1 MTIHHRPH
9 PGTTIRV
16 LIGVCLALALTLL
29 LLPLSA
35 SAHAIYQS
43 SLLTIPAAGPTMQAQ
58 AGFSSRYRDGNWIP
72 VQVTLSNNGPD
83 FNGKVSV
90 NTSTPFGAGNSG
102 STYIYQQAVSLPNGS
117 QKQVTLYV
125 PFTSGTPGTTLN
137 ISVDLLDSNNQP
149 VTTQSAALR
158 ALGSS
163 DIFVGF
169 LFDQTPGQTPGLG
182 TLTNIT
188 LPTQGQGG
196 SIQVEPLS
204 AATMPK
210 IAAALKNFD
219 VIIIDN
225 FTTSSLSQ
233 DQLAAL
239 QNWVQQ
245 GGKLIVVGGPE
256 WQHTLAPL
264 TSLLP
269 VTLAGTATLPAGTHL
284 FPLGGPT
291 KSGPNQ
297 GNVADSVSSPIT
309 ISTATVNPQST
320 VVLASGKTP
329 LIVQGA
335 QGQGQVSYLAFDPS
349 LDPLASWSGTTTIWQ
364 GLLTR
369 MLGNQLLTSNTAI
382 NPTPFVQNFGGMETL
397 LQSLFPS
404 AIPSTWV
411 ILALLL
417 GYVLILGPVR
427 LFIVKRFKN
436 RSWSWRIV
444 LSTIVVFSLLSYGL
458 ALQQKGSSILSSSIS
473 VIQLSRPGATG
484 SLAHTATYVG
494 VFVPNNGD
502 FQVHIPGDNL
512 VQSTENQQFGPQG
525 PLSPQRTTITSTPDG
540 TDVDLQG
547 VDIWT
552 LRSVVSRR
560 DHQVSGGIVSH
571 LAIQNNTLVGT
582 VTNTLAYGLSDVYLL
597 TGNQFVS
604 IGHLGAG
611 ESRTINLTITNNPPA
626 TGTTS
631 PSLADQIASSRGL
644 NPPYGPYSFY
654 NNSSPSELQRRMAM
668 LATVGG
674 EFGGYAYCGNGA
686 PCFQKSV
693 VIRGTTGGIL
703 PSQAITY
710 TSSSAIF
717 FSGGGPR
724 LATDDPLLLPGAP
737 ATLIGWADRLPD
749 GESNATVNGSY
760 TTTSQ
765 EVLVQAPLDVN
776 FSGNVNVPSS
786 LITSRVVDIQ
796 SQGSTLQMPIPG
808 VYQMT
813 TGSPNTGSI
822 TFEYA
827 LANGSGLRA
836 NTISL
841 VDPLNGGFN
850 PVGPAPAGQQLT
862 IDHVQASLYNW
873 QSGKWDSF
881 TFNQSAL
888 SVNNAQPYVGPDGR
902 IFLQLA
908 DQNDTQGTI
917 FFSKPQIQLQGTAP

>member
-1 MTIHHRPH
+1 
-9 PGTTIRV
+9 
-16 LIGVCLALALTLL
+16 
-29 LLPLSA
+29 
-35 SAHAIYQS
+35 
-43 SLLTIPAAGPTMQAQ
+43 MQVQ
-58 AGFSSRYRDGNWIP
+58 AGFNSRFRDGNWAPI
-72 VQVTLSNNGPD
+72 QVALSNDGPD

-90 NTSTPFGAGNSG
+90 NSSSLFSGPGNSG
-102 STYIYQQAVSLPNGS
+102 STYTYQQAVSLPNGA

-125 PFTSGTPGTTLN
+125 PFTFGSPGTTQN

-149 VTTQSAALR
+149 VTTQSATLR
-158 ALGSS
+158 TLGVS

-169 LFDQTPGQTPGLG
+169 LFDQTPGQTPSLG
-182 TLTNIT
+182 TLTNVP

-196 SIQVEPLS
+196 SIQVEPLNT
-204 AATMPK
+204 ATMPK

-239 QNWVQQ
+239 QSWVQQ
-245 GGKLIVVGGPE
+245 GGKLIVAGGPE
-256 WQHTLAPL
+256 WHHTLDPL

-269 VTLAGTATLPAGTHL
+269 VTLTGTSTLPAGTHL

-291 KSGPNQ
+291 KSGPGQ
-297 GNVADSVSSPIT
+297 GNAADTVSSPIT
-309 ISTATVNPQST
+309 ISTATVHPEST
-320 VVLASGKTP
+320 VVLSSGKTP
-329 LIVQGA
+329 LIVQAA

-364 GLLTR
+364 GVLTR
-369 MLGNQLLTSNTAI
+369 MLGNQLLYSNATI
-382 NPTPFVQNFGGMETL
+382 NTVPGQFVQPFGGMEML

-417 GYVLILGPVR
+417 GYVVILGPVR

-458 ALQQKGSSILSSSIS
+458 ALEQKGSSILSSSIS

-502 FQVHIPGDNL
+502 FQVHIPGNNL
-512 VQSTENQQFGPQG
+512 VQSTENQQSPGPQG
-525 PLSPQRTTITSTPDG
+525 AQRTTITSTQDG

-552 LRSVVSRR
+552 LRSVVSRH
-560 DHQVSGGIVSH
+560 DHQVSGGIISH
-571 LAIQNNTLVGT
+571 LAIQNNTLTGT
-582 VTNTLAYGLSDVYLL
+582 VTNTLSYGLSDVYLL
-597 TGNQFVS
+597 TGNQFLSV
-604 IGHLGAG
+604 GHLGAG
-611 ESRTINLTITNNPPA
+611 ETREVSLTIANNPPA
-626 TGTTS
+626 TGTT
-631 PSLADQIASSRGL
+631 PLSLADQIVGSRGL
-644 NPPYGPYSFY
+644 PTPYGPYSFY

-668 LATVGG
+668 LTTLGG
-674 EFGGYAYCGNGA
+674 EFGGYAYCGNGG
-686 PCFQKSV
+686 PCYQKPI

-703 PSQAITY
+703 PSQAVTY
-710 TSSSAIF
+710 SSIF
-717 FSGGGPR
+717 LSGGGPR
-724 LATDDPLLLPGAP
+724 LAAEDPLLLPGAP

-760 TTTSQ
+760 TTKSQ

-776 FSGNVNVPSS
+776 FSGDVNVPSS

-796 SQGSTLQMPIPG
+796 NQGNNLQMSVPG
-808 VYQMT
+808 VYQMA
-813 TGSPNTGSI
+813 TGNANTGSI

-827 LANGSGLRA
+827 LSGGSGLHA

-841 VDPLNGGFN
+841 VDPLNGAFG
-850 PVGPAPAGQQLT
+850 PVGPAPSGQQLT
-862 IDHVQASLYNW
+862 IDHLQASLYNW
-873 QSGKWDSF
+873 QTGKWDSF
-881 TFNQSAL
+881 TFNQAAL

-902 IFLQLA
+902 ILLQLA

-917 FFSKPQIQLQGTAP
+917 IFSKPQIQLQGSVS

>member
-1 MTIHHRPH
+1 
-9 PGTTIRV
+9 
-16 LIGVCLALALTLL
+16 
-29 LLPLSA
+29 
-35 SAHAIYQS
+35 
-43 SLLTIPAAGPTMQAQ
+43 MQVQ
-58 AGFSSRYRDGNWIP
+58 AGFSSRYRDGNWTP
-72 VQVTLSNNGPD
+72 VQVALSNNGPD
-83 FNGKVSV
+83 FNGKVSID
-90 NTSTPFGAGNSG
+90 TSSFFSGTGNSG

-125 PFTSGTPGTTLN
+125 PFTFGTAGTTQN
-137 ISVDLLDSNNQP
+137 ITVDLLDANNQP

-188 LPTQGQGG
+188 LPTQSQGG

-204 AATMPK
+204 AGTMPK

-264 TSLLP
+264 ASLLP
-269 VTLAGTATLPAGTHL
+269 VTPTGTATLPAGTHL

-297 GNVADSVSSPIT
+297 DNVADSVSSPIT

-369 MLGNQLLTSNTAI
+369 MLGNQLLYANTAI

-417 GYVLILGPVR
+417 GYVVILGPIR

-473 VIQLSRPGATG
+473 VIQLSRPGTTG

-502 FQVHIPGDNL
+502 FQVHIPGNNL
-512 VQSTENQQFGPQG
+512 VQSTEDQQFGPQG
-525 PLSPQRTTITSTPDG
+525 SLSPQRTTITSTQDG

-582 VTNTLAYGLSDVYLL
+582 VTNTLSYGLSDVYLL
-597 TGNQFVS
+597 MGNQFLSV
-604 IGHLGAG
+604 GHLGAG
-611 ESRTINLTITNNPPA
+611 ESRSVNLTIANNPPA
-626 TGTTS
+626 TGTTQL
-631 PSLADQIASSRGL
+631 SLADQIASSRGL
-644 NPPYGPYSFY
+644 NPPYGPYSYY
-654 NNSSPSELQRRMAM
+654 NNSPPNELQRRMAM
-668 LATVGG
+668 LSTLGG
-674 EFGGYAYCGNGA
+674 EVGGYAYCGNGG
-686 PCFQKSV
+686 PCFQRPI
-693 VIRGTTGGIL
+693 VIRGTTAKGLL

-710 TSSSAIF
+710 TYSSSSTFF

-724 LATDDPLLLPGAP
+724 LATDDPLLLPGAS

-749 GESNATVNGSY
+749 GESNATVNGNY
-760 TTTSQ
+760 TSTSQ
-765 EVLVQAPLDVN
+765 EVLVQAPLDVT
-776 FSGNVNVPSS
+776 FSGNVNIPSS
-786 LITSRVVDIQ
+786 LITGNVIDIQ
-796 SQGSTLQMPIPG
+796 SQNNTLQMSIPG

-813 TGSPNTGSI
+813 TGNPNTGSI

-827 LANGSGLRA
+827 LSGGSGLHA
-836 NTISL
+836 STISL
-841 VDPLNGGFN
+841 VDPLNGNFN
-850 PVGPAPAGQQLT
+850 PVGPAPSGQPLT
-862 IDHVQASLYNW
+862 IDHLQASLYNW
-873 QSGKWDSF
+873 HTGKWDAF

-908 DQNDTQGTI
+908 NQNDTQGTI
-917 FFSKPQIQLQGTAP
+917 FFSKPQIQLQGMAP